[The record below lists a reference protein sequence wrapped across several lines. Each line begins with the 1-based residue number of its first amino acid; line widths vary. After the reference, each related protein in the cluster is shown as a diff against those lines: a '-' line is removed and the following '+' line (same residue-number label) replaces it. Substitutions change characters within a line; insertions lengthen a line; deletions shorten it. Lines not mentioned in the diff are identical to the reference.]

1 MWYREIFKN
10 VAVLDH
16 NFCVSHFATW
26 HIVVQF
32 NTRKSHSSFKKGE
45 YLTLHCFTKQIRY
58 FTFKSNDFVH
68 QCLIYFIPFFQANS
82 SSPFY
87 DFKAIDIDGVEQSLS
102 KYAGHVCIVVNVASK
117 WGKTGVNYQ
126 QLVALQQ
133 KV

>member
-1 MWYREIFKN
+1 MCLTTIFVCLTLLHGTLSCNSTPEK
-10 VAVLDH
+10 VTVPLKK
-16 NFCVSHFATW
+16 V
-26 HIVVQF
+26 
-32 NTRKSHSSFKKGE
+32 NT

-117 WGKTGVNYQ
+117 
-126 QLVALQQ
+126 
-133 KV
+133 